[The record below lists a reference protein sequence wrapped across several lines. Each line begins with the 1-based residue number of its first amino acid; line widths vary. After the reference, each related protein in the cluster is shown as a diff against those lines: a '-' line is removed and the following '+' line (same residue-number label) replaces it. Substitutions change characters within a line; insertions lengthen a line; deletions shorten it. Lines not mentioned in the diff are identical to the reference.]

1 MFKCLKKVFFVFIFF
16 LIFSLLKLYICSVW
30 MDDWMDDGI
39 PIAFVARIGI
49 DVKDNVKPM
58 HNAQVC
64 YFKNVW
70 FMFLVF

>member
-1 MFKCLKKVFFVFIFF
+1 
-16 LIFSLLKLYICSVW
+16 